1 MKFKNKLKKE
11 LQKNNQNNIKLE
23 ELVNKMNIDY
33 NKKTILNHKTI
44 LRYGLSISFVLII
57 VVSSILITNFMT
69 KTHFEDKSN
78 SEIEYLKEL
87 IENLNNK
94 NEGEDLEHDDILK
107 EEIEELKQNYNA
119 LENSYNNIQITLS
132 EVKKENDSL
141 ILQNEFLMKEFC
153 EEDFESGDAATP
165 GFDNVKPVYQFSTG
179 FTYDNLIEV
188 SFKANSIPF
197 IYNKID
203 IKDGDYILIY
213 SSKVVS
219 QDKEYMMFYHKLVT
233 KNNSTYNVEYIYKD
247 TSVLLQAIESKTLID
262 ENTNYL
268 QVLKNEFTDILTINI
283 YDGDVL
289 INSKEYTNND
299 F

>member
-23 ELVNKMNIDY
+23 ELVNKMNIDC
-33 NKKTILNHKTI
+33 NKKTTLNYKTI

-94 NEGEDLEHDDILK
+94 NEGEDLESDDILK
-107 EEIEELKQNYNA
+107 EEIEELKQNYNT

-153 EEDFESGDAATP
+153 KEDFESGDTANP

-188 SFKANSIPF
+188 SNKVNSIPF

-203 IKDGDYILIY
+203 LKDGDYILIY

-247 TSVLLQAIESKTLID
+247 TSVLLQVIESKILID

>member
-33 NKKTILNHKTI
+33 NKKTTLNYKTI
-44 LRYGLSISFVLII
+44 LRYGLSICFVLII

-94 NEGEDLEHDDILK
+94 NEGEDLESDDILK
-107 EEIEELKQNYNA
+107 EEIEELKQNYNI

-132 EVKKENDSL
+132 EAKKENDSL

-153 EEDFESGDAATP
+153 KEDFESGDTANP

-188 SFKANSIPF
+188 SNKVNSIPF

-203 IKDGDYILIY
+203 LKDGDYILIY

>member
-33 NKKTILNHKTI
+33 NKKTTLKYKNI

-69 KTHFEDKSN
+69 KTHVEDKSN

-132 EVKKENDSL
+132 KVKKENDSL

-153 EEDFESGDAATP
+153 EEDFESGDTANP

-188 SFKANSIPF
+188 SFKVNSIPF

-203 IKDGDYILIY
+203 LKDGDYILIY

-247 TSVLLQAIESKTLID
+247 TSVLLQAIESKILID

>member
-23 ELVNKMNIDY
+23 ELVNKMNIDC
-33 NKKTILNHKTI
+33 NKKTTLNYKTI

-94 NEGEDLEHDDILK
+94 NEGEDLESDDILK
-107 EEIEELKQNYNA
+107 EEIEELKQNYNT

-153 EEDFESGDAATP
+153 EEDFEYGDAANP

-188 SFKANSIPF
+188 SNKVNSIPF
-197 IYNKID
+197 IYNKIELND
-203 IKDGDYILIY
+203 NDYILIY
-213 SSKVVS
+213 SSKVILE
-219 QDKEYMMFYHKLVT
+219 DKEYMMFYHKLVT
-233 KNNSTYNVEYIYKD
+233 KNNSTYNVEYIYND
-247 TSVLLQAIESKTLID
+247 TSVILEAIESKTLID

>member
-23 ELVNKMNIDY
+23 ELVNKMNIDC
-33 NKKTILNHKTI
+33 NKKTTLNYKTI

-94 NEGEDLEHDDILK
+94 NEGEDLESDDILK
-107 EEIEELKQNYNA
+107 EEIEELKQNYNT

-153 EEDFESGDAATP
+153 KEDFESGDTANP

-188 SFKANSIPF
+188 SNKVNSIPF

-233 KNNSTYNVEYIYKD
+233 KNNSTYNVEYIYND
-247 TSVLLQAIESKTLID
+247 TSVVLQAIESKTLID

>member
-23 ELVNKMNIDY
+23 ELVNKMNIDC
-33 NKKTILNHKTI
+33 NKKTTLNYKTI
-44 LRYGLSISFVLII
+44 LRYGLSICFVLII

-94 NEGEDLEHDDILK
+94 NEGEDLESDDILK
-107 EEIEELKQNYNA
+107 EEIEELKQNYNT

-153 EEDFESGDAATP
+153 KEDFESGDTANP

-188 SFKANSIPF
+188 SNKVNSIPF

-233 KNNSTYNVEYIYKD
+233 KNNSTYNVEYIYND
-247 TSVLLQAIESKTLID
+247 TSVVLQAIESKTLID

>member
-23 ELVNKMNIDY
+23 ELVNKMNIDC
-33 NKKTILNHKTI
+33 NKKTTLNYKTI

-57 VVSSILITNFMT
+57 VISSILITNFMT

-94 NEGEDLEHDDILK
+94 NEGEDLESDDILK

-153 EEDFESGDAATP
+153 EEDFEYGDTANP

-188 SFKANSIPF
+188 SNKVNSIPF

-203 IKDGDYILIY
+203 LKDGDYILIY

-247 TSVLLQAIESKTLID
+247 TSVVLQAIESKTLID

-268 QVLKNEFTDILTINI
+268 QVLKNEFTDKLTINI

>member
-23 ELVNKMNIDY
+23 ELVNKMNIDC
-33 NKKTILNHKTI
+33 NKKTTLNYKTI

-94 NEGEDLEHDDILK
+94 NEGEDLESDDILK
-107 EEIEELKQNYNA
+107 EEIEELKQNYNT

-153 EEDFESGDAATP
+153 KEDFESGDTANP

-188 SFKANSIPF
+188 SNKVNSIPF

-203 IKDGDYILIY
+203 LKEGDYILIY

-233 KNNSTYNVEYIYKD
+233 KNNSTYNVEYIYND
-247 TSVLLQAIESKTLID
+247 TSVVLQAIESKTLID